1 MAEAGEE
8 ACVVQRASHMQFPVE
23 PQDVGDFDVVASAEN
38 QHVDFAALRI
48 LATWIARRTGLDP
61 ETGATID
68 RGFVVAQAHA

>member
-1 MAEAGEE
+1 MQCPLEPHEGEDL
-8 ACVVQRASHMQFPVE
+8 ASPDRA
-23 PQDVGDFDVVASAEN
+23 DN

-48 LATWIARRTGLDP
+48 LAQWIAQRTGMDP